1 MMKVPRWMIDLG
13 NDEDER
19 EVRHA
24 TSHFKELVL
33 WGGGLICQADW
44 IWQCPQLQTS
54 WETGFR

>member
-33 WGGGLICQADW
+33 WGGVDLSG
-44 IWQCPQLQTS
+44 
-54 WETGFR
+54 